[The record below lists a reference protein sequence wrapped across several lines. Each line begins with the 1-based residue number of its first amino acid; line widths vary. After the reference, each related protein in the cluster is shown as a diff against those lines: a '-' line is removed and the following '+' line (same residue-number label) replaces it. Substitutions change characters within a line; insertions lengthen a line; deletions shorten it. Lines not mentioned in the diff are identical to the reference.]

1 MKLEFKTFR
10 SKLADILDIDENELV
25 PDYKVDE
32 SNVDSLARLSLAALV
47 VELFAIEL
55 EGNSLDKCKNYSDL
69 LDLIKNKIKL
79 KDA

>member
-1 MKLEFKTFR
+1 MKPEFKTFH
-10 SKLADILDIDENELV
+10 SKFADILDIEENELISN
-25 PDYKVDE
+25 YKVDE

-55 EGNSLDKCKNYSDL
+55 ESDSLDKCENYSDL
-69 LDLIKNKIKL
+69 LELIKNKVKL